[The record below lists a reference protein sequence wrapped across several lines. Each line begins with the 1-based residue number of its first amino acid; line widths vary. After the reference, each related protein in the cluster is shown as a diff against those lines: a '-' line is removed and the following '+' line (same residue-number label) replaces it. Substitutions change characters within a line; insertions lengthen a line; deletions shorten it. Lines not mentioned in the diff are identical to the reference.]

1 MNKFLLF
8 LTSLSLV
15 SHIAMAQDFST
26 RFGRVTDYELKMTRY
41 EPDTSAVAV
50 VLYED
55 GYTGY
60 NPQQNNLIM
69 DHMIS
74 KKIKILTDEGVDYGN
89 ITIDYYNR
97 NVNARENVFEIDAT
111 AYNLENGKVVKTKLD
126 KKFIFDEE
134 VNGAYRRV
142 KFSMPNVKA
151 GTVIEYRYR
160 KNSNMLYS
168 VDPWF
173 FQGRIPVVQSKYEI
187 RIPEY
192 LIFSVDMKGYEKVE
206 AKEEQDVMTFRFS
219 FGELTAKGV
228 RRSFVAQNIPALKD
242 EKFIWSSFDFF
253 SSVWFE
259 LKATHF
265 PNDFYKPYSN
275 TWNDVDKV
283 LADDSDF
290 GRNVKMNCPF
300 KDEVVLLTSALQTE
314 KEKIEAVYAY
324 VKGRVKWN
332 EKYGFIGNGCREAL
346 RNGLGDNAQINML
359 IISGLKEIGVAAYP
373 VMLSTRSSGRLP
385 LTMPSLDKINTFVVC
400 AEATDGKKYY
410 MDGAS
415 RVGGVNTLPLNMLV
429 DRARIF
435 NPAHS
440 SDKWVDLTKIARNQE
455 VMICNVK
462 VDEKGLLNSTI
473 SRLYQHQAAVS
484 FIDNFKKA
492 KDSTEYL
499 TDFAAKHD
507 IEVLSHSIEGNNFLS
522 NTVKET
528 MELKKQ
534 LDATSDIIYLN
545 PLLFVPISKNEL
557 TASERK
563 LPIEFNY
570 PNIYRAT
577 VNIELPQGFE
587 VAELPKSNR
596 ISLNEMCKLNYIIQ
610 QNGNR
615 IMLSYSFEMGQVL
628 FSQLEYENLQ
638 AYFAA
643 VVNKNN
649 EMIVLKKVII

>member
-1 MNKFLLF
+1 MNKLFLF
-8 LTSLSLV
+8 LTSICFV
-15 SHIAMAQDFST
+15 SQTAMAQEYST
-26 RFGRVTDYELKMTRY
+26 RFGKITDHELKMTRY
-41 EPDTSAVAV
+41 ESDTTAAAV
-50 VLYED
+50 VLYEE
-55 GYTGY
+55 GFTSY
-60 NPQQNNLIM
+60 NAQANNLVLSQE
-69 DHMIS
+69 HS
-74 KKIKILTDEGVDYGN
+74 KKIKILTDEGVDNGN
-89 ITIDYYNR
+89 VHIDYYDR
-97 NVNARENVFEIDAT
+97 NVNARENVFDIDAT
-111 AYNLENGKVVKTKLD
+111 AYNLENGKVVKSKLD

-134 VNGAYRRV
+134 LSGSYRRI
-142 KFSMPNVKA
+142 KFSIPNVKA

-160 KNSNMLYS
+160 KTSNLLHS

-173 FQGRIPVVQSKYEI
+173 FQGRIPVLHSAYEI

-206 AKEEQDVMTFRFS
+206 ANEEQDVITYRFT
-219 FGELTAKGV
+219 FGELTAKAV
-228 RRSFVAQNIPALKD
+228 RRNFVAKNIPALKD
-242 EKFIWSSFDFF
+242 EKFVWSSFDFY
-253 SSVWFE
+253 SSVRFE

-275 TWNDVDKV
+275 TWADVDKI

-300 KDEVVLLTSALQTE
+300 KDELVVLTSALQTE

-324 VKGRVKWN
+324 VKNRVKWN
-332 EKYGFIGNGCREAL
+332 EKYGFVGNASREAL

-359 IISGLKEIGVAAYP
+359 IISGLKEIGIEAYP

-385 LTMPSLDKINTFVVC
+385 LTMPSLDIINTFVVG
-400 AEATDGKKYY
+400 AETSDGKKYY
-410 MDGAS
+410 MDGTS

-435 NPAHS
+435 NPKLS
-440 SDKWVDLTKIARNQE
+440 TDKWVDLTKIARNQQ
-455 VMICNVK
+455 VLICNAK
-462 VDEKGLLNSTI
+462 VDANGLMNSSVT
-473 SRLYQHQAAVS
+473 RMFQHQAAVS
-484 FIDNFKKA
+484 FIDKFKKA

-499 TDFAAKHD
+499 RDFATENG
-507 IEVLSHSIEGNNFLS
+507 IEMIAHGIEGNNFLS

-528 MELKKQ
+528 LEFKKQ

-545 PLLFVPISKNEL
+545 PLFFVPITKNEL

-570 PNIYRAT
+570 PSIFRAT
-577 VNIELPQGFE
+577 VNIEMPEGFAL
-587 VAELPKSNR
+587 AEIPKSNR
-596 ISLNEMCKLNYIIQ
+596 ITLNEACKLSYVIQ
-610 QNGNR
+610 MNGNK

-628 FSQLEYENLQ
+628 FPQMEYENLQ
-638 AYFAA
+638 AYFTA

>member
-1 MNKFLLF
+1 MNKLFLL

-15 SHIAMAQDFST
+15 AHIAMAQDYST

-89 ITIDYYNR
+89 ITIDYYNK

-111 AYNLENGKVVKTKLD
+111 SYNIENGKVVKTKLD

-134 VNGAYRRV
+134 VSGAYRRV

-173 FQGRIPVVQSKYEI
+173 FQGRIPVVLSKYEI

-206 AKEEQDVMTFRFS
+206 AKEEQDVITFRFS

-228 RRSFVAQNIPALKD
+228 RRSFVANNVPALKD

-275 TWNDVDKV
+275 TWADVDKV
-283 LADDSDF
+283 LNDDSDF

-300 KDEVVLLTSALQTE
+300 KNEIIAATSALTSD
-314 KEKIEAVYAY
+314 KEKIEAVFAY
-324 VKGRVKWN
+324 VKSRVNWN
-332 EKYGFIGNGCREAL
+332 EKYGFIGNGSREAL

-359 IISGLKEIGVAAYP
+359 IISGLKEIGMNAYP

-385 LTMPSLDKINTFVVC
+385 LTRPSLDKINTFVVC
-400 AEATDGKKYY
+400 VQTSDGKKYY
-410 MDGAS
+410 LDGS
-415 RVGGVNTLPLNMLV
+415 TRVGGINTLPLNMMV

-435 NPAHS
+435 DPS
-440 SDKWVDLTKIARNQE
+440 SGDEKWVDLTKIARNQE
-455 VMICNVK
+455 VMIFNGK
-462 VDEKGLLNSTI
+462 VDDKGLMQCEFT
-473 SRLYQHQAAVS
+473 RMYQNQAAVAYIES
-484 FIDNFKKA
+484 FRKA
-492 KDSTEYL
+492 KDSTEFVNN
-499 TDFAAKHD
+499 FATKHG
-507 IEVLSHSIEGNNFLS
+507 IEMQSHSIEGNNYLS
-522 NTVKET
+522 NTVKE
-528 MELKKQ
+528 MASFSKQ
-534 LDATSDIIYLN
+534 LDASNEFIYLN
-545 PLLFVPISKNEL
+545 PLVFAPISKNEL

-563 LPIEFNY
+563 LPIEFNF

-577 VNIELPQGFE
+577 INIKLPAGYQ
-587 VAELPKSNR
+587 VAEMPKSNR
-596 ISLNEMCKLNYIIQ
+596 FNLNEECRLNYIIQ
-610 QNGNR
+610 QKDDV
-615 IMLSYSFEMGQVL
+615 IMINYVFEMGQIL
-628 FSQLEYENLQ
+628 FPQMEYENLQ
-638 AYFAA
+638 AYFTA

-649 EMIVLKKVII
+649 EMIVLKRI